1 MTELS
6 NQLIDINTAS
16 IKGLSTVRGIG
27 PSLAQAIIENRPYE
41 TVQDLVKV
49 SGIKESKLSSLIPYI
64 TVEEKSANHRASQAT
79 STMPSE
85 PVSDLGE
92 TETFVFLENRRDR
105 QDALLILLGGF
116 IFGLVLIL
124 LRRSNR

>member
-1 MTELS
+1 MTELT
-6 NQLIDINTAS
+6 NTLIDINRAS
-16 IKGLSTVRGIG
+16 LKDLTTIRGIG

-41 TVQDLVKV
+41 TIQDLVKV
-49 SGIKESKLSSLIPYI
+49 PGIKESKLSSLIPYI
-64 TVEEKSANHRASQAT
+64 IVEKKPVNHRASQAT

-116 IFGLVLIL
+116 ILGLVLIL